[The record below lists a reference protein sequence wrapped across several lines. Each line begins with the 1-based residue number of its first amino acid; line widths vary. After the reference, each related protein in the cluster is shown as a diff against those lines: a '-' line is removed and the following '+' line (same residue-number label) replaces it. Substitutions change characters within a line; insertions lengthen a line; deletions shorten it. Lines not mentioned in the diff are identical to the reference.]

1 MTEGYKATPELLE
14 FIQEGLKQEY
24 FCFEDTNIDSMKPL
38 FIETMKKNATG
49 QWNPWNP
56 YSLEGA
62 EDNIVTDDYTICK
75 FNTADNKIRLEKH
88 LQDEFA
94 RQKLKQYNWLVD
106 DQPVEIEYKINR
118 YGFRCNNFTNDPGII
133 FLGCSFTYGT
143 GMHLKDIW
151 PSLVASHF
159 NLQPWNLGTPGM
171 SLTMGTFYLT
181 NWYKDIPNPK
191 AIVILEPPPDRIELY
206 QLRENYCQVDIL
218 KFLLDNYQQNVLV
231 NRLYNTLPFTTAI
244 NYRLNIQALKLLA
257 KHWNIPIVSATLFES
272 SSMHISQKGETEF
285 ARDLMH
291 FGKNFHTAIA
301 EYMIDK
307 LKSQGL

>member
-14 FIQEGLKQEY
+14 FIHEGLKQEY
-24 FCFEDTNIDSMKPL
+24 FCFDDTNIDSMKPL
-38 FIETMKKNATG
+38 FIETIKKNSTG
-49 QWNPWNP
+49 QWNSWNP
-56 YSLEGA
+56 YSLEGS

-88 LQDEFA
+88 LADEFA

-106 DQPVEIEYKINR
+106 DKPVDIEYKINR
-118 YGFRCNNFTNDPGII
+118 NGFRCNNFTDDPGII

-143 GMHLKDIW
+143 GMPLEDIW
-151 PSLVASHF
+151 PSLVASYF

-181 NWYKDIPNPK
+181 QWYKDIPNPK
-191 AIVILEPPPDRIELY
+191 AIVILEPPPNRVELY
-206 QLRENYCQVDIL
+206 QLRDGYCQVDIL
-218 KFLLDNYQQNVLV
+218 QCLLDNYQQNVLV
-231 NRLYNTLPFTTAI
+231 SRLYNTLPFTTAI
-244 NYRLNIQALKLLA
+244 NYRLNIQAVKLLA
-257 KHWNIPIVSATLFES
+257 QQWNIPIVSGTLFG
-272 SSMHISQKGETEF
+272 SSMDISHDDPGF

-291 FGKNFHTAIA
+291 FGKNFHVAVA
-301 EYMIDK
+301 EYIIDK